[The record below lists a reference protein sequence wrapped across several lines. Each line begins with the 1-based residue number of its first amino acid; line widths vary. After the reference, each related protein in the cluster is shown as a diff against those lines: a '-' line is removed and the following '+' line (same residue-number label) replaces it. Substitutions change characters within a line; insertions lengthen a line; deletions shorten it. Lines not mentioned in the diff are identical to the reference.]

1 MSLDVTVPGDLRAQI
16 LGDMN
21 AGKTRGWMQTPS
33 TGLRHLSLEEDAG
46 KLCSECGGGCRKAM
60 LRV

>member
-21 AGKTRGWMQTPS
+21 AGKTRVCMQTPS
-33 TGLRHLSLEEDAG
+33 TGLRHLSLEEDARKRCRSVEEG
-46 KLCSECGGGCRKAM
+46 ARKRCS
-60 LRV
+60 V